1 MFILWI
7 LKKQEYL
14 KGDKMAETI
23 FKYKNET
30 YKIRESA
37 FGDFLILKRLSD
49 GKEVEIFINYLENE
63 EEIEEE
69 IREIEEFLAEN
80 EEEEKQVQK
89 EIRDD
94 LLLLLCKCVDNALI
108 SKNGFENF
116 KTIYE
121 TEKNKDKISKAFEN
135 SQQTLKNLEKLGI
148 DAEKL
153 LNWITE
159 ELSKNY
165 VILD

>member
-1 MFILWI
+1 
-7 LKKQEYL
+7 
-14 KGDKMAETI
+14 MAETI

-37 FGDFLILKRLSD
+37 FENSLILKRLSD
-49 GKEVEIFINYLENE
+49 GKETGIFINYLDNE
-63 EEIEEE
+63 EEVEEE
-69 IREIEEFLAEN
+69 IREIEEFLTEN

-94 LLLLLCKCVDNALI
+94 LLILLCKGVDNAVV
-108 SKNGFENF
+108 SKNGFKVF

-135 SQQTLKNLEKLGI
+135 SQKTLKNIKELGI
-148 DAEKL
+148 DPEKL
-153 LNWITE
+153 LNWVIE
-159 ELSKNY
+159 ELSKEKKGDKINEM
-165 VILD
+165 

>member
-1 MFILWI
+1 
-7 LKKQEYL
+7 
-14 KGDKMAETI
+14 MAEMI

-37 FGDFLILKRLSD
+37 FGDSLILKRLSD
-49 GKEVEIFINYLENE
+49 GKEVEIFINYLDNE

-69 IREIEEFLAEN
+69 IRKIEIEEFLTEN

-165 VILD
+165 VIPD